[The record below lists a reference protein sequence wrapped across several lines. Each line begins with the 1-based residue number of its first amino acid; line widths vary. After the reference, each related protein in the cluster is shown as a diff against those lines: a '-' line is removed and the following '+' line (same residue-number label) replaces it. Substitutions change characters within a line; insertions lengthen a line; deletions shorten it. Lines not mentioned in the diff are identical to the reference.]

1 MPYPAKLNQIIE
13 LFETLPNSEKREAL
27 ISYADSAMRQ
37 GPKDGET
44 FDLEDV
50 RKDEECTDSVGV
62 FLKISPSS
70 RGCSFRVTLG
80 PHVQTLTKAMT
91 SILCKGLDGLTPEE
105 VIEVPADFVPR
116 IVGADLVRQRSQTV
130 YYILTRMKGITKVW
144 MNRQR
149 SAQHV

>member
-130 YYILTRMKGITKVW
+130 YYILTRMKSITKVW